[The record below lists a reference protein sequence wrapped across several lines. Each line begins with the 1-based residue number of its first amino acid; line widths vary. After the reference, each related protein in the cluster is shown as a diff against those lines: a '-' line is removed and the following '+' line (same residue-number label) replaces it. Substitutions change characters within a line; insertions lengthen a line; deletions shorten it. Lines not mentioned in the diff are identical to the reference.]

1 MTNRTRNSRG
11 RFTSTPPLHVTS
23 DDQIPDLM
31 TMIQAGPVTVILVQA
46 GWCGHCDRYK
56 PKWKELENLP
66 GRTANIATVS
76 DEVYKNVPVLEKAK
90 IKGFPSVVKVMPNG
104 QMEEYRVPGSPEATN
119 AVPFMHDMAA
129 MKKAL
134 KEAAPAAPAAPD
146 SASPGAQSGIM
157 TDYGLKGADVTP
169 QKGGSIMSAFM
180 SALQAVAPA
189 ALLYMTHRA
198 VTRRNYKSPKKHR
211 GGTRR
216 ARRAH

>member
-1 MTNRTRNSRG
+1 MPNRPRNSRG
-11 RFTSTPPLHVTS
+11 RFTATPPLHVTS
-23 DDQIPDLM
+23 EDQIPDLM
-31 TMIQAGPVTVILVQA
+31 TMVQAGPVTVILVQA
-46 GWCGHCDRYK
+46 GWCPHCVRYK

-76 DEVYKNVPVLEKAK
+76 DEVYKNVPLLKDAK

-104 QMEEYRVPGSPEATN
+104 AMEEYKVPGSPEATN

-134 KEAAPAAPAAPD
+134 REAEPAAPD

-157 TDYGLKGADVTP
+157 TDYGLKGPDVTP
-169 QKGGSIMSAFM
+169 QKGGSILSSFM

-216 ARRAH
+216 ARRH

>member
-1 MTNRTRNSRG
+1 
-11 RFTSTPPLHVTS
+11 V
-23 DDQIPDLM
+23 
-31 TMIQAGPVTVILVQA
+31 
-46 GWCGHCDRYK
+46 RYK

-76 DEVYKNVPVLEKAK
+76 DEVYKNVPLLKDAK

-104 QMEEYRVPGSPEATN
+104 AMEEYKVPGSPEATN

-134 KEAAPAAPAAPD
+134 REAEPAAPD

-157 TDYGLKGADVTP
+157 TDYGLKGPDVTP
-169 QKGGSIMSAFM
+169 QKGGSILSSFM

-216 ARRAH
+216 ARRH